1 MTGRKKLRKY
11 FAPQSVDE
19 LMELLELI
27 AEKVHIPTP
36 VHTICRDPKDNFLLD
51 LIDFSQ
57 ADFLVTGDADL
68 LALNPFKT
76 ARILSPSEFEELL
89 ETL

>member
-1 MTGRKKLRKY
+1 
-11 FAPQSVDE
+11 
-19 LMELLELI
+19 MELLELI
-27 AEKVHIPTP
+27 AENVHIPTP
-36 VHTICRDPKDNFLLD
+36 VHTNCRDPKDNFLLD

-68 LALNPFKT
+68 LALNPFMT

-89 ETL
+89 ESL